1 MSSDFVIVNRTE
13 RPSLFTPVA
22 RGSALNFRPAIVSD
36 LPFIDRL
43 QKMHS
48 HMVGWMPGKQLEQKI
63 EAGQVLVAEEV
74 TGHSSRVTLDGLP
87 GAECPASDKRQV
99 TNDIRLGYCIS
110 QDQYMGRDDVG

>member
-48 HMVGWMPGKQLEQKI
+48 HMVGWMPGKQIEQKI
-63 EAGQVLVAEEV
+63 EAGQVLVAEEGV
-74 TGHSSRVTLDGLP
+74 TADYADNADGKSCSHSSAPSAKSAVKNP
-87 GAECPASDKRQV
+87 
-99 TNDIRLGYCIS
+99 LGYCIS
-110 QDQYMGRDDVG
+110 QD